1 MKSKRGEINS
11 IYMKRTAELRTLRSF
26 ITVAREGNISRAAES
41 LNLTQPAVSLQL
53 KRLAEDTGL
62 TLFRRTS
69 KGMEL
74 TPNGAALLVK
84 AERVFAALSDFG
96 QTARRVSGHVRGQLR
111 IGTIVDPDFIRLGQF
126 LAGLVESFP
135 ELQAE
140 LIHGMSGEIIPR
152 LLSDRIDVGYFLD
165 DLDGFSFPSEAGQPD
180 KDAQIHLKKLT
191 TFTYKVI
198 APSGWEPL
206 VMGKDWAALA
216 ELPWIGTP
224 PASVHSRLL
233 SRIFARHG
241 CVQNRVAL
249 VDQEPSMLA
258 MVQSGVG
265 LSLSRE
271 SIALEQKQSRGIV
284 IADKVQID
292 TSLSFVTLRARLNDP
307 NVAAAIEILDDVWSM

>member
-1 MKSKRGEINS
+1 
-11 IYMKRTAELRTLRSF
+11 MKRTAELRTLKSF

-62 TLFRRTS
+62 TLFRRAS
-69 KGMEL
+69 RGMEL

-84 AERVFAALSDFG
+84 AEKVFAALSDFG
-96 QTARRVSGHVRGQLR
+96 LTARRVSGHVRGRLR
-111 IGTIVDPDFIRLGQF
+111 IGTIVDPEFIRLGQF
-126 LAGLVESFP
+126 LAGLVEAFP
-135 ELQAE
+135 DLQAE
-140 LIHGMSGEIIPR
+140 LVHGMSGEVIPR
-152 LLSDRIDVGYFLD
+152 LLSGRIDAGYFLD
-165 DLDGFSFPSEAGQPD
+165 DLEGFAFSGETGEPD
-180 KDAQIHLKKLT
+180 EETQIHLKTLT

-198 APSGWEPL
+198 APSGWESL
-206 VMGKDWAALA
+206 VTGKDWTALA

-233 SRIFARHG
+233 NRVFSRHG
-241 CVQNRVAL
+241 CEQNRVAL

-265 LSLSRE
+265 LSLARE
-271 SIALEQKQSRGIV
+271 SIALEQRQSRGIV

-307 NVAAAIEILDDVWSM
+307 NVAAAIEILDDIWSM